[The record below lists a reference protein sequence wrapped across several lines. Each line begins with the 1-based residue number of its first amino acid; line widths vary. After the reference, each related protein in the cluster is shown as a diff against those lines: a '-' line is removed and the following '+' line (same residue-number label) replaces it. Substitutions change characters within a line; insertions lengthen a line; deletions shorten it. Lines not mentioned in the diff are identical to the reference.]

1 MDDASNA
8 APPVPGKDFI
18 REILDEDRRTGKHAG
33 RVATRFPPEPNGYL
47 HIGHAKSIC
56 LNFGVASE
64 YGGKCN
70 LRFDDTNPLKEET
83 EYVDS
88 IQDDVHW
95 LGFDWQNRLFYA
107 SDYFGK
113 LYEFGETLIR
123 SGKAYVCD
131 LSADEVR
138 AYRGTLTEPGRNSPW
153 RDRAAAESLDLFRRM
168 RAGEFPDGSRTLR
181 AKIDMASPNINL
193 RDPALFRI
201 RKAAHHRTGDAWCI
215 YPMYD
220 YAHALSDWI
229 EGITHSLCTLEFED
243 HRPLYD
249 WCLEALDLPDRP
261 RQIEFARLSL
271 TYTLLS
277 KRKLLLLVT
286 GGHVTGWND
295 PRMPTLA
302 GFRRRGFTP
311 EALRDF
317 CNRIGLAKRDSVV
330 EVELLEHCLRE
341 DLNRRAPRVMAVL
354 DPVRV
359 VLTNYPEGQVEELD
373 AVNNPEDASQGTRKV
388 PFSRE
393 LLIDRDDF
401 REVPP
406 PKYHRLSP
414 GQEVRLRWG
423 YIIRCD
429 EAVKDPATGVL
440 TELRCTYDPQT
451 RGGDAPAGRKVKGT
465 IHWVSAAHAHDAE
478 VRLYDRLFSTSNP
491 DAATESGDFL
501 ANLNPDSLVV
511 KTGCRV
517 EPSLSSAKTG
527 DVFQFERVGYFSV
540 DPDSGPSGLVFNRS
554 VSLRDTWGKIEKR
567 ARGGA

>member
-1 MDDASNA
+1 MDDASKG
-8 APPVPGKDFI
+8 APPIAGKDFI
-18 REILDEDRRTGKHAG
+18 REILDEDRRTGKHGG

-64 YGGKCN
+64 YGGTCN

-95 LGFDWQNRLFYA
+95 LGFDWQDRLFYA

-153 RDRAAAESLDLFRRM
+153 RDREAAESLDLFRRM

-277 KRKLLLLVT
+277 KRKLLQLVT
-286 GGHVTGWND
+286 GGHVTSWND

-359 VLTNYPEGQVEELD
+359 VLTNYPEGVVEELD

-429 EAVKDPATGVL
+429 EAVKDPVTGVL

-465 IHWVSAAHAHDAE
+465 IHWVSAAHARNAE
-478 VRLYDRLFSTSNP
+478 VRLYDRLFSAPNP
-491 DAATESGDFL
+491 DAAPEGRDFL
-501 ANLNPDSLVV
+501 VNLNPNSLVT
-511 KTGCRV
+511 KTDCRV
-517 EPSLSSAKTG
+517 EPSLSSAKKG
-527 DVFQFERVGYFSV
+527 DVFQFERVGYFTV